1 MDYEERNHKLN
12 SKLEKI
18 NKKLNNLMVD
28 NFLLLETSSKK
39 LAEESGTLT
48 NNKQDFNNFVKTLEV
63 YIKSKIYE
71 KKSENEIS
79 TIKNNL
85 LSIETE
91 YTKIS
96 VI

>member
-1 MDYEERNHKLN
+1 MDYEERNQKLN

-18 NKKLNNLMVD
+18 NKKLNDLMAD

-48 NNKQDFNNFVKTLEV
+48 QNKQDFNNFVKTLEI

-71 KKSENEIS
+71 KKSENEIN

-85 LSIETE
+85 LSIENE